1 MESSAIKI
9 NVGSEF
15 DAGGKRYRV
24 LSIEDSI
31 TIARMQA
38 YEVIK
43 MDYAYTVNAES
54 IKDAAKRI
62 DSILQGLV
70 LGKKQEENI
79 FHVSMI
85 LQGLNDALQKGNYP
99 FMFSLMCCTLFIVK
113 DGEDLSRWDKETAE
127 AKIKDWQ
134 GANIDARCFF
144 TLAVDWRKEL
154 NESLIQL
161 VRDGESE

>member
-144 TLAVDWRKEL
+144 TLAVEWRKEL

>member
-62 DSILQGLV
+62 DSILQGII
-70 LGKKQEENI
+70 LGKKQDENI

-85 LQGLNDALQKGNYP
+85 LQGINDALQKGDYP

>member
-99 FMFSLMCCTLFIVK
+99 FMFSLMCCTL
-113 DGEDLSRWDKETAE
+113 L
-127 AKIKDWQ
+127 
-134 GANIDARCFF
+134 
-144 TLAVDWRKEL
+144 
-154 NESLIQL
+154 
-161 VRDGESE
+161 

>member
-1 MESSAIKI
+1 METSAIKI

-144 TLAVDWRKEL
+144 TLAVEWRKEL

>member
-15 DAGGKRYRV
+15 DAGGKRYKV

-144 TLAVDWRKEL
+144 TLAVEWRKEL

>member
-1 MESSAIKI
+1 METSAIKI

-15 DAGGKRYRV
+15 DAGGKKYKV

-144 TLAVDWRKEL
+144 TLAVEWRKEL

>member
-1 MESSAIKI
+1 METSAIKI

-15 DAGGKRYRV
+15 DAGGKKYKV
-24 LSIEDSI
+24 LSVEDSI
-31 TIARMQA
+31 TIGRMQA

-43 MDYAYTVNAES
+43 MDYAYTISAGN
-54 IKDAAKRI
+54 IKDAAKKI
-62 DSILQGLV
+62 DSILQGII
-70 LGKKQEENI
+70 LGKKQDENI

-85 LQGLNDALQKGNYP
+85 LQGINDALQKGDYP

-113 DGEDLSRWDKETAE
+113 DGEDLSRWDRETAE

-144 TLAVDWRKEL
+144 TLAVEWRKEL
-154 NESLIQL
+154 NESLIQSMI
-161 VRDGESE
+161 EEENA

>member
-62 DSILQGLV
+62 DSILQGII
-70 LGKKQEENI
+70 LGKKQDENI

-85 LQGLNDALQKGNYP
+85 LQGINDALQKGDYP

-144 TLAVDWRKEL
+144 TLAVEWRKEL